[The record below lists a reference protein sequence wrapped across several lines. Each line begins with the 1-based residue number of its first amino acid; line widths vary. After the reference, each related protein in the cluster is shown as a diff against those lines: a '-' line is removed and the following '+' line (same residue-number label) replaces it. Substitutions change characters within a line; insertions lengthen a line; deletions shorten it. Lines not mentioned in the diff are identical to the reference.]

1 MPVIQIEGNIN
12 ALTSFAQI
20 LWMVHKIA
28 LLVISFLKI
37 LQAREEHL
45 PTGILVLG
53 ILEYINALIYDAPKI
68 SAVIKIVPQALL
80 PQSKDGIK

>member
-1 MPVIQIEGNIN
+1 
-12 ALTSFAQI
+12 
-20 LWMVHKIA
+20 MVHKIA

-68 SAVIKIVPQALL
+68 SAVIKLYHKRYYPKVRMELNE
-80 PQSKDGIK
+80 